1 MAKKQGKTVVL
12 LGSLVFLMGSAS
24 FLSVPFY
31 NWFCKVTGYG
41 GTPTISIVDST
52 VVLDNKISVRFDV
65 SLERG
70 LAWQI
75 KPQERE
81 IVMNLGQT
89 GLAFYEAFNPT
100 DRPIA
105 AQASFNVVPFS
116 MGSYFNKIECFCF
129 TEQVLMPG
137 ERIEMPVS
145 FYVDP
150 EMVENI
156 EARNVKSVTL
166 SYTFYEIDLPD
177 SSVKLEE
184 VSGKNVN
191 IF

>member
-1 MAKKQGKTVVL
+1 MRKRDNRKIIFYLGLLVV
-12 LGSLVFLMGSAS
+12 FMGSAS

-41 GTPTISIVDST
+41 GTTNYAEYESE
-52 VVLDNKISVRFDV
+52 KILSQQIEVRFDV

-70 LAWQI
+70 LAWEVIPAQ
-75 KPQERE
+75 RE
-81 IVMNLGQT
+81 LQLNLGQT

-116 MGSYFNKIECFCF
+116 VGNYFNKIECFCF
-129 TEQVLMPG
+129 TEQVLQPG
-137 ERIEMPVS
+137 ERVSMPVS

-150 EMVENI
+150 DMIGNL
-156 EARNVKSVTL
+156 EAKNVKSVTL
-166 SYTFYEIDLPD
+166 SYTFYEIDLPETTA
-177 SSVKLEE
+177 SIAQKTKTKL
-184 VSGKNVN
+184 
-191 IF
+191 